1 VTLPAEGTV
10 SFRLRVPEGYWR
22 SRGESCRFPPIV
34 AEGLFVEVA
43 ITAEHAVEVFA
54 DGPGGRAWTLTSPPL
69 RHAPAALA
77 LALAWDAAGVVL
89 YLDGERVAGAV

>member
-1 VTLPAEGTV
+1 MSLAAEGTV

-22 SRGESCRFPPIV
+22 SRGESCRFPPIA
-34 AEGLFVEVA
+34 AEGLYLEVA

-54 DGPGGRAWTLTSPPL
+54 DGPGGRAWTLSSAPV

-77 LALAWDAAGVVL
+77 LAVVWDAAGVVL
-89 YLDGERVAGAV
+89 YLDGERVAAA